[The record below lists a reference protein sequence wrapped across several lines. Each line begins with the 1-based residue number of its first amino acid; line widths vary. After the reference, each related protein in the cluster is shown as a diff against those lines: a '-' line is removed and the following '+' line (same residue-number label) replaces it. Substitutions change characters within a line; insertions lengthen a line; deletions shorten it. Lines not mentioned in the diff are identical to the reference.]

1 MAIDAANDASLL
13 AALEGV
19 TAERDRLL
27 VALREAEAA
36 GERLRG
42 EAQAGMQVKADFMAR
57 MTHELRT
64 PLSAIIGLANLAVPL
79 ATDPRVRDYLA
90 KITASATGLL
100 GVVDDITD
108 FARLEKGQVE
118 LVPVPFDLGQ
128 ALRRVIGR
136 FATAAK
142 SGGLSLEPDLDLRVP
157 MRLVGDNAR
166 LEGVL
171 GHLVGNAV
179 KFTERGSVRLGVEL
193 VERHGGRVKLGF
205 TVADTG
211 IGMES
216 DAIPAM
222 LDSFTQADGS
232 LSRPYGGTGLGLA
245 LVRRGVEL
253 LGGELEV
260 TSRPGQGSRFF
271 FTCPFEEDT
280 AGQRAVSTVAAA
292 PARPAGAAILSA
304 PSEVRPGATG
314 PLAGAL
320 ILLVED
326 NSINQQV
333 AREMLERFGAVVD
346 VAGGGREAVEMA
358 RLAFYDAVLM
368 DVQMPVMDGLAATRA
383 IRRLPGCGDL
393 PIVALTAHAL
403 SGDRQR
409 CLEAG
414 MNDYLTKPIDPAR
427 LLAALGQWIAPA
439 AEAGRKMAASADAS
453 GPREDQAAAPA
464 VCGLDEAEALERL
477 GGNGQLLA
485 SIALEFVRDY
495 ATSGR
500 TITRRLAAGDL
511 EGARRLAHTVKGV
524 AGNIAA
530 QALADAARDLEAT
543 LGKGELPSDQALGA
557 YAAALAE
564 TVEGAA
570 RLAPPPQSP
579 PECAL
584 TGCWK
589 VLLVDDAKLNRA
601 IFSQILRSAG
611 HEVVTAVNGKDA
623 CRALFGQKASGRPF
637 DCILMDIE
645 MPELDGPA
653 ATRIIRKL
661 LADGVSPP
669 CPPDIPIM
677 ALTSHDAAPELARG
691 LEAGMDGCLRKV
703 FEYEELLA
711 ALGRVMEGRQSVPA
725 GATHAGREAVA
736 EPAEMT
742 ANLAPL
748 LRRLA
753 AHLAEGSIQADED
766 VAALG
771 RAVPGRVGAKE
782 MAELRRAVTRY
793 DFAEALEALR
803 RLARAAGLDEDDLA
817 LSAKPVCLR

>member
-1 MAIDAANDASLL
+1 MASDAANDASLP
-13 AALEGV
+13 AALGLV
-19 TAERDRLL
+19 TAERDRLRD
-27 VALREAEAA
+27 ALREAEAA
-36 GERLRG
+36 NERLRG

-79 ATDPRVRDYLA
+79 VTDPRVRDYLS

-108 FARLEKGQVE
+108 FAQLEKGLAE
-118 LVPVPFDLGQ
+118 LVPVAFDLGQ
-128 ALRRVIGR
+128 ALGRVTGR
-136 FATAAK
+136 FDAAARRR
-142 SGGLSLEPDLDLRVP
+142 GLSLELDLDLRVP
-157 MRLVGDNAR
+157 TRLVGDNAR

-171 GHLVGNAV
+171 GQLVGNAV
-179 KFTERGSVRLGVEL
+179 KFTEHGSIRVAVEL
-193 VERHGGRVKLGF
+193 VERRDGRVRLAF
-205 TVADTG
+205 AVTDTG

-245 LVRRGVEL
+245 LVGRGVEL
-253 LGGELEV
+253 LGGRLEV
-260 TSRPGQGSRFF
+260 ASRPGQGSRFF
-271 FTCPFEEDT
+271 FTCTFEEDRAGREPVPART
-280 AGQRAVSTVAAA
+280 APQDAAA
-292 PARPAGAAILSA
+292 PEG
-304 PSEVRPGATG
+304 PSRATG

-320 ILLVED
+320 ILLVDD

-333 AREMLERFGAVVD
+333 AREILERFGAVVD
-346 VAGGGREAVEMA
+346 VAGGGHEAVEMVGQA
-358 RLAFYDAVLM
+358 LYDAVLM

-383 IRRLPGCGDL
+383 IRLLPGGGDL

-427 LLAALGQWIAPA
+427 LLASLGQWITPA
-439 AEAGRKMAASADAS
+439 AEAGRNMAAFA
-453 GPREDQAAAPA
+453 GAAAPGSPAPRDDAAA
-464 VCGLDEAEALERL
+464 VSGLDAAKALERL
-477 GGNGQLLA
+477 GGNGPLLA
-485 SIALEFVRDY
+485 SIAAEFVRDY

-500 TITRRLAAGDL
+500 TLARRLAAGDL
-511 EGARRLAHTVKGV
+511 DGARRLAHTVKGV

-530 QALADAARDLEAT
+530 EALADAARKLEVT
-543 LGKGELPSDQALGA
+543 LGAGELPPDEALEA
-557 YAAALAE
+557 YAAALAD
-564 TVEGAA
+564 TVEAAA
-570 RLAPPPQSP
+570 RLTPPPDSP

-611 HEVVTAVNGKDA
+611 HDVVTAVNGKDA
-623 CRALFGQKASGRPF
+623 CRVLFGQKASGRAF

-645 MPELDGPA
+645 MPEMDGPA

-669 CPPDIPIM
+669 CPPDIPIV
-677 ALTSHDAAPELARG
+677 ALTAHDTAPELARC

-703 FEYEELLA
+703 FEREELLA
-711 ALGRVMEGRQSVPA
+711 ALGRVMEGRTPVPA
-725 GATHAGREAVA
+725 AMPSDARGDAAV
-736 EPAEMT
+736 EPA
-742 ANLAPL
+742 AKPADYAPL

-753 AHLAEGSIQADED
+753 THLAEGSIEADED
-766 VAALG
+766 MAALG
-771 RAVPGRVGAKE
+771 RAVPGHVGAKGL
-782 MAELRRAVTRY
+782 AELRRAVTRY
-793 DFAEALEALR
+793 DFAEALEVLR
-803 RLARAAGLDEDDLA
+803 RLSREAGLDEDVLA
-817 LSAKPVCLR
+817 SPAEPVCLR